1 MRIWGIITVL
11 VLAGLTFAATFFI
24 TDEWIEE
31 QIEYQSSV
39 VNEAKVEIDGLVF
52 SLFDLHMKWD
62 RLQVTNPK
70 NTMENTFETGTTEFD
85 MQFWPLILGNK
96 VIVDNVQLSGFQLG
110 TERETDGSFEMPE
123 EELAEEDTELGFV
136 SGVVTQVSS
145 EAKKNAELKFT
156 DVRDDLNVDSLMAKV
171 NIQSVDKIDSLRR
184 GIQQTYS
191 KWDSTFNNTPINE
204 EIEEAQATVE
214 TINVKEIK
222 DPKKAIEAIENVKKL
237 KNQVDSLRN
246 KAEQLKKDFENDYGS
261 TKSDLGQVDEW
272 IQDDFQRALSVAK
285 LPDLDVQNI
294 GAALFGQNLL
304 GDYAQYLEYVAIAR
318 EYGSRLTTGEEEE
331 EQIPRYEGI
340 DYHFS
345 DKYDW
350 PGFWFKNVE
359 LSGRTNTEIDIEG
372 TVQNISSSQ
381 TKIGEPVVFNVN
393 GVDEN
398 QVSLSVNGEINYL
411 GEEPVEKFNV
421 NYSGFTLANARLSG
435 AELLPWELESG
446 KGELDV
452 NLDVIGKRID
462 SRIDYIASGIK
473 FDFASAGAPKN
484 RVETLIR
491 DAIGS
496 TDRIDV
502 TALVDNVEGPLRVRV
517 RSNVDD
523 LFMDAL
529 RQTVSREIENARR
542 KVEAEVQKRVAGK
555 KEQLEEFRDEKE
567 AEIRQR
573 YEELRSKVDEQIQF
587 IEEKREELEEKK
599 KQLEEELKDKAADEI
614 KKRIGI
620 DF

>member
-11 VLAGLTFAATFFI
+11 VLAGLTFAATLFI

-31 QIEYQSSV
+31 QIEYQASV

-52 SLFDLHMKWD
+52 SLFGLHMKWD

-70 NTMENTFETGTTEFD
+70 NTMENTFETGITEFD

-110 TERETDGSFEMPE
+110 TERETDGTFEMPE
-123 EELAEEDTELGFV
+123 VEDEGDSEPGFV
-136 SGVVTQVSS
+136 SGVVAQVSN

-171 NIQSVDKIDSLRR
+171 NIQSVDKIDSLRN
-184 GIQQTYS
+184 GIQKTYS
-191 KWDSTFNNTPINE
+191 KWDSTFNNTPINK

-214 TINVKEIK
+214 AIKVKEIK

-246 KAEQLKKDFENDYGS
+246 KAEQLKTDFENDYGS
-261 TKSDLGQVDEW
+261 TKTDLGQVDEW
-272 IQDDFQRALSVAK
+272 IQNDMQRALNMAK

-318 EYGSRLTTGEEEE
+318 EYGSRLTESEENEE
-331 EQIPRYEGI
+331 KIPRYEGI

-350 PGFWFKNVE
+350 PGFWFKNVH

-372 TVQNISSSQ
+372 TVKNISSSQ
-381 TKIGEPVVFNVN
+381 TKIGEPVVFNVS
-393 GVDEN
+393 GTDKN
-398 QVSLSVNGEINYL
+398 QVSLSANGEFNYL
-411 GEEPVEKFNV
+411 GDQPVEKFNV

-462 SRIDYIASGIK
+462 SRIDYIASGIN

-484 RVETLIR
+484 RVERLIR
-491 DAIGS
+491 DAIGG

-502 TALVDNVEGPLRVRV
+502 TALVDNVDGPLRIRV

-529 RQTVSREIENARR
+529 RQTVSREIENARNR
-542 KVEAEVQKRVAGK
+542 VKQEVQKRVAGK
-555 KEQLEEFRDEKE
+555 KEQLEEFRAEKE

-573 YEELRSKVDEQIQF
+573 YQELRAKVEQQIQV

-599 KQLEEELKDKAADEI
+599 KQLEDELKDKAADEI